1 MPAID
6 RYRLPRTVIPSR
18 YELVLEPDL
27 AAAHFAGTAAI
38 AVDVVEPV
46 DEILCNA
53 KDLGFDEAWIEPAD
67 GSGGRVDAT
76 IEIDAEAERVCLGL
90 ATTAAPGTWVVHFR
104 FRGELNDK
112 LTGFYRSTYTDHDG
126 HEKTVAV
133 TQFEATH
140 ARQAFPCWDEPE
152 MKAVFSLTL
161 VFDDELTA
169 IANASVETDE
179 PTGDGRRRV
188 QFADT
193 MKMSTYIVA
202 WVVGPLEA
210 TKPVLAAGTPVRIA
224 FPPGRAHLTPF
235 ALDSAAFGF
244 AFFADYYGIWYPG
257 DKCDLVAV
265 PDFAFGAMEN
275 LGCITFR
282 EVLLLV
288 DPERATQPEL
298 QRVADV
304 IHHELAHMWFGDLV
318 TMKWWNGIWLNEA
331 FATFMEMKC
340 TDAFRPEWDRWTD
353 FGLSRTAA
361 FDVDSLG
368 STRPIE
374 FEVISPKDAEGMF
387 DVLTYEK
394 GAAVLRM
401 LEQFLGEDEFRDG
414 IRLYLS
420 TNAYGNTETTDL
432 WDAIETSSSQPVRHI
447 MDSWIFQ
454 GGYPVLSYEVTAENK
469 LRLGQER
476 FRFDT
481 GEDIAPGDEQW
492 AVPVLLSYGR
502 GDDVRNEKVLLDHR
516 TEEFDLRF
524 EPEWIHLN
532 AGGSGFY
539 RVRHSVAELA
549 ALMDGLAELPPLER
563 YQLIDDA
570 FALVL
575 AGRRSATEFLD
586 FARRFA
592 DDDDLSVWQRLAG
605 ALTMLDRI
613 IADDARPRYQATVR
627 ALVAPTLARRGYEPV
642 HHESDRHRQLRATLF
657 ELLGTIG
664 DDADT
669 LARARAIHDAYRAE
683 PDAADP
689 ALVSASINVV
699 AEHGDAEDYEAFL
712 KYSLHADTPQEE
724 LRYLY
729 SLARFVDEPSFQDAL
744 ERAMTEIRTQN
755 APFLLARALMNRAN
769 GPIAW
774 DFIRRHWD
782 EIIAR
787 FPASMIVRMAEGVKS
802 LVQPDVARDVLAFF
816 AEHEVPQGT
825 KTLAQHLERLRVNV
839 ALRER
844 EGAALAA
851 SLA

>member
-1 MPAID
+1 MPVND
-6 RYRLPRTVIPSR
+6 RYRLPRTVVPSR
-18 YELVLEPDL
+18 YELTLEPDL
-27 AAAHFAGTAAI
+27 DSAHFAGSAAI
-38 AVDVVEPV
+38 AVEVVEPV
-46 DEILCNA
+46 SEVVCNA
-53 KDLGFDEAWIEPAD
+53 KDLTFDEAWIEPAD
-67 GSGGRVDAT
+67 GTGGRIDAT
-76 IEIDAEAERVCLGL
+76 IEIDAEAERVRLGL
-90 ATTAAPGTWVVHFR
+90 PTVAGPGAWVVHFR
-104 FRGELNDK
+104 FHGALNDK

-126 HEKTVAV
+126 HQKTVAV

-161 VFDDELTA
+161 VFDEELTA
-169 IANASVETDE
+169 VANAAVTSDQ

-193 MKMSTYIVA
+193 MRMSTYIVA

-210 TKPVLAAGTPVRIA
+210 TRAVLAAGTPVRIV
-224 FPPGRAHLTPF
+224 FPPGRVHLTPF
-235 ALDSAAFGF
+235 ALDSAAFGL

-298 QRVADV
+298 QRVTDV

-361 FDVDSLG
+361 FDVDSLA

-374 FEVISPKDAEGMF
+374 FEVVSPQDAEGMF

-414 IRLYLS
+414 IRHYLKA
-420 TNAYGNTETTDL
+420 NAYANTETTDL
-432 WDAIETSSSQPVRHI
+432 WDAIETSSGEPVRHI

-454 GGYPVLSYEVTAENK
+454 GGYPVLSYEVTPDAK
-469 LRLGQER
+469 LVLSQER
-476 FRFDT
+476 FRYDT
-481 GEDIAPGDEQW
+481 GDDAAPGDEQW

-502 GDDVRNEKVLLDHR
+502 GDEVRDEKVLLDHR

-524 EPEWIHLN
+524 APEWIHLN

-539 RVRHSVAELA
+539 RVRHSAAELA
-549 ALMDGLAELPPLER
+549 ALTSGLAELSPLER
-563 YQLIDDA
+563 YQLVDDS

-575 AGRRSATEFLD
+575 AGRTTAAEFLD
-586 FARRFA
+586 FARRFT
-592 DDDDLSVWQRLAG
+592 DDEDLSVWQRLAG

-613 IADDARPRYQATVR
+613 IDDDARARYEATVR
-627 ALVAPTLARRGYEPV
+627 ALVAPTLARMGYEPD
-642 HHESDRHRQLRATLF
+642 HHEPDRHRQLRATLF
-657 ELLGTIG
+657 ELLGTVG
-664 DDADT
+664 NDDDT
-669 LARARAIHDAYRAE
+669 LARARAIHEAYRAE
-683 PDAADP
+683 PDNADP
-689 ALVSASINVV
+689 ALVSASINVI
-699 AEHGDAEDYEAFL
+699 AEHGDAADYEAFL
-712 KYSLHADTPQEE
+712 KHSLRADTPQEE

-729 SLARFVDEPSFQDAL
+729 SLARFADTASFCDAL
-744 ERAMTEIRTQN
+744 ERSITEIRTQN
-755 APFLLARALMNRAN
+755 APFVLARALTNRRN

-782 EIIAR
+782 DINAR
-787 FPASMIVRMAEGVKS
+787 FPASTIVRMAEGVKS

-816 AEHEVPQGT
+816 AEHEVPQGA